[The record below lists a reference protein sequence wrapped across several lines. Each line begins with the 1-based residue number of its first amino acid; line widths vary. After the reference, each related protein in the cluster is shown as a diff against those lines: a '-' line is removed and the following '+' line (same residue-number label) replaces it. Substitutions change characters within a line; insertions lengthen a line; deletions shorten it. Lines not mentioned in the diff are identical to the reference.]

1 MTEES
6 LMCRKN
12 AHYARPSLGQARMP
26 VVALDVECGGC
37 PPVTSVA
44 VGEVEQRRCNCRR
57 CCTPQHRAP
66 TQPPRLFCLPAYPSR
81 NAFQSKPSTT
91 QHPHSG
97 TGCTMMAKGVEETA
111 TSATAH
117 REGERRKRRRSTTWN
132 KCEGMLF
139 SRLGGNWSLPP
150 PHLSCLGHDRP
161 PASPVLDNTISFTT
175 HETVAP

>member
-1 MTEES
+1 MQKERALCPPIT
-6 LMCRKN
+6 
-12 AHYARPSLGQARMP
+12 RPGPHTGGST
-26 VVALDVECGGC
+26 LDVECGGC

-44 VGEVEQRRCNCRR
+44 VGEVEQRRCKLPSLLH
-57 CCTPQHRAP
+57 TPTSRPQRSRHA
-66 TQPPRLFCLPAYPSR
+66 LFCLPAYPSR

-91 QHPHSG
+91 QNPHSG

-132 KCEGMLF
+132 KCEGMVF

-161 PASPVLDNTISFTT
+161 PASPVLDNTISFTI